1 MTDKDRSDVDS
12 PAVSVVGCGSYDSD
26 VVMESVRRAVDSLGG
41 TAAFVSEGER
51 ILLKPNMLIPRKP
64 EEAVTTH
71 PEVLR
76 AVIKL
81 VKEAGAIP
89 IVGDSPAG
97 RSTER
102 ILRHLADRTGIAGV
116 CNDEEVTF
124 ALFTEGRSVSFPEG
138 RTAKSFDLTTVLDDV
153 DGVISIAKLKTH
165 SYTRFTG
172 AVKNLF
178 GLVNG
183 LKKAEYHMRMKRSES
198 FSEMLVDLAEC
209 VKPRLTVM
217 DAVIGMDGEGPS
229 AGRPKDIGLI
239 LASSNTHA
247 LDLTALS
254 IIGDDPEN
262 VHTIHTA
269 IDRGFLPADGLSG
282 IRVLYDRPEGYHISD
297 FKMPP
302 RTRMFGPIPSLLGGF
317 VAEGLAR
324 KPVFMKD
331 VCTRCG
337 SCIEICPAEALL
349 MQERVV
355 ITREQCI
362 RCYCCQ
368 EICPQKAVV
377 LRRMPFRSWGRSLGY
392 RLRRSRG
399 NNSSN

>member
-1 MTDKDRSDVDS
+1 MTDENRSEIDS

-26 VVMESVRRAVDSLGG
+26 VVMEAVRRAVDSLGG

-81 VKEAGAIP
+81 VKEAGATP

-116 CNDEEVTF
+116 CNDEDVTF

-138 RTAKSFDLTTVLDDV
+138 RVAKSFDLTTVLDDV

-172 AVKNLF
+172 AVKNMF
-178 GLVNG
+178 GLVHG
-183 LKKAEYHMRMKRSES
+183 LKKAEYHMRMKRPES
-198 FSEMLVDLAEC
+198 FSEMLVDLTEC
-209 VKPRLTVM
+209 VKPRLTIM
-217 DAVIGMDGEGPS
+217 DAVVGMDGEGPS
-229 AGRPKDIGLI
+229 AGRAREIGLI
-239 LASSNTHA
+239 IASSNPHA
-247 LDLTALS
+247 LDAVALE
-254 IIGDDPEN
+254 IVGDDPMN
-262 VHTIHTA
+262 VLTVSIA
-269 IDRGFLPADGLSG
+269 MERGLLPSTGTDG
-282 IRVLYDRPEGYHISD
+282 IEVIQDRPEPYRIND

-302 RTRMFGPIPSLLGGF
+302 RVRVFGRIPSALAYF
-317 VAEGLAR
+317 AAEGVAR
-324 KPVFMKD
+324 KPLVD
-331 VCTRCG
+331 RHACTRCG
-337 SCIEICPAEALL
+337 ACSDICPAEAVSIGDK
-349 MQERVV
+349 VV
-355 ITREQCI
+355 IDRSICI

-368 EICPQKAVV
+368 EVCP
-377 LRRMPFRSWGRSLGY
+377 
-392 RLRRSRG
+392 
-399 NNSSN
+399 